1 MMGGAVMSEMTHEE
15 ALRRADA
22 LAGQE
27 LTEAEARCAVLGL
40 YINECD
46 SKGSRTAGWS
56 DALRELRALQ
66 ERRAGLMRRR
76 SLIRQALECPVGER
90 PGKAPLQPPR
100 DPAQLRTQR
109 QIQIRARRHS

>member
-1 MMGGAVMSEMTHEE
+1 MGEITHEE
-15 ALRRADA
+15 ALRQADL

-27 LTEAEARCAVLGL
+27 LREAEARCAVLGM

-46 SKGSRTAGWS
+46 SKGSRTARWS
-56 DALRELRALQ
+56 DALRELRALH

-90 PGKAPLQPPR
+90 PGKTPLQPPR
-100 DPAQLRTQR
+100 DRTAIRTQR
-109 QIQIRARRHS
+109 QVQIRPRRRS